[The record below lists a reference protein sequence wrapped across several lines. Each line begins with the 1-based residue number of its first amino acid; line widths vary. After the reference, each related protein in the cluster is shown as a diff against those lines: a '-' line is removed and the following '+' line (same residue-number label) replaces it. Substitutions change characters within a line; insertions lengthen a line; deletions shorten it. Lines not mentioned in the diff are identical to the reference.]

1 MSLLTYKSIVN
12 YEEQTTAFKDF
23 LQNFKS
29 SSTETEDAL
38 GDLNL
43 DGDGTSDKYDFMDDA
58 DDGARTRSRTKS
70 KLKYMNILQDV
81 ADRKSSQVLVDL
93 DDLNEY
99 ERSLDEES
107 VSALKL
113 VSSIEK
119 NAQHYIEILS
129 RAADSVMPRP
139 TREINF
145 KDDVL
150 DIIMSQRSKRNE
162 TVLQQQ
168 EGQIEGELP
177 ESIFPPELTRRYTLN
192 FKPVTPSGSSSEKG
206 AKALAVR
213 QIRGEHL
220 GHLITTRGIATRVSD
235 VKPSVQV
242 NAYSCDRC
250 GHEIFQPVTTKQFT
264 PLVEC
269 TSDDC
274 QKNNAKG
281 QLFLSTRASKFLPF
295 QEIKIQEMA
304 DQVPVGHIPRQLTIH
319 CHGEL
324 VRQVNPGDVV
334 DIAGIF
340 LPTPYTG
347 FQAIKAGLLTDTYLE
362 AQYVHQHKKAYD
374 DMVLAPTTIRRM
386 TELERSGQLYEYL
399 SRSIAPEIFG
409 HADVKKALLLQLIGG
424 VTKEMGDGMRIRGD
438 INVCLMGDP
447 GVAKSQLLKYITKVA
462 PRGVYTTGRGSSGV
476 GLTAAVMRDPVTD
489 EMVLEGGALVLAD
502 NGTCCIDEFDKMD
515 DSDRTAIHE
524 VMEQQTISISKAGI
538 TTTLNA
544 RTSILAAANPLYG
557 RYNPR
562 ISPVENINLPAALL
576 SRFDVLFLLLDTPS
590 RDADEELA
598 RHVTH
603 VHIHNAHPEPQ
614 GGGLIFSPN
623 EVRQW
628 VARARSFRPVV
639 PKQVSD
645 YLVGAYVRLR
655 QQQKRDEAGKKT
667 FTYTSPRTL
676 LGILRLS
683 QALARL
689 RFADEVITDD
699 VDEALRLVEVSKASL
714 YDDNKDRRGD
724 QSASTKIFNLIRGMR
739 ESGAAATGE
748 GRGELDM
755 RRVRER
761 VLAKGFTAQQLEA
774 AVDEYASIDV
784 SHSKRST
791 MIDRTMLT
799 FPCRSGRLPRRALGS
814 CSSNLARTMKTWET
828 KISDQPHVRRK
839 QSCPGAWSWC
849 CWLGGYDVS
858 FLAKEEAA
866 CRTPLCEF
874 VWHLSIIGHLTKYI
888 PMHHTVHLAP
898 RQIMCV
904 IFSMIYKIH
913 E

>member
-1 MSLLTYKSIVN
+1 
-12 YEEQTTAFKDF
+12 
-23 LQNFKS
+23 
-29 SSTETEDAL
+29 
-38 GDLNL
+38 
-43 DGDGTSDKYDFMDDA
+43 MDDVDEGA
-58 DDGARTRSRTKS
+58 DATRSRRRGGAQKS
-70 KLKYMNILQDV
+70 KAKYMNMLQDI
-81 ADRKSSQVLVDL
+81 ADRTTSQVLVDL
-93 DDLNEY
+93 DDLQQY
-99 ERSLDEES
+99 ESNLEDDGTSLQ
-107 VSALKL
+107 L

-119 NAQHYIEILS
+119 NANHYVEILS
-129 RAADSVMPRP
+129 RAVDKALPAPVKEP
-139 TREINF
+139 NF

-150 DIIMSQRSKRNE
+150 DIIMTQRSKRNE
-162 TVLQQQ
+162 TVRQQM
-168 EGQIEGELP
+168 EANAEDGLP
-177 ESIFPPELTRRYTLN
+177 ESLFPPELTRRYTLN
-192 FKPVTPSGSSSEKG
+192 FKPRMPSGSSSEKSS
-206 AKALAVR
+206 KAMAVR
-213 QIRGEHL
+213 QVRGEHL
-220 GHLITTRGIATRVSD
+220 GHLINVRGIATRVSD

-269 TSDDC
+269 TSEDC
-274 QKNNAKG
+274 QQNNAKG

-295 QEIKIQEMA
+295 QEVKIQEMA

-319 CHGEL
+319 CHGAL
-324 VRQVNPGDVV
+324 ARQVNPGDVV

-347 FQAIKAGLLTDTYLE
+347 FKAIKAGLLTDTYLE

-374 DMVLAPTTIRRM
+374 NMVLAPTTIRRM
-386 TELERSGQLYEYL
+386 TELEQSGQLYEYL

-409 HADVKKALLLQLIGG
+409 HLDVKKALLLQLIGG

-538 TTTLNA
+538 TTSLNA
-544 RTSILAAANPLYG
+544 RTAILAAANPLYG

-562 ISPVENINLPAALL
+562 VSPVENINLPAALL
-576 SRFDVLFLLLDTPS
+576 SRFDVLFLILDTPS

-639 PKQVSD
+639 PKQISD

-667 FTYTSPRTL
+667 FTHTSPRTL
-676 LGILRLS
+676 LGILRS
-683 QALARL
+683 IAG
-689 RFADEVITDD
+689 
-699 VDEALRLVEVSKASL
+699 SC
-714 YDDNKDRRGD
+714 
-724 QSASTKIFNLIRGMR
+724 
-739 ESGAAATGE
+739 AAA
-748 GRGELDM
+748 
-755 RRVRER
+755 
-761 VLAKGFTAQQLEA
+761 
-774 AVDEYASIDV
+774 
-784 SHSKRST
+784 
-791 MIDRTMLT
+791 
-799 FPCRSGRLPRRALGS
+799 
-814 CSSNLARTMKTWET
+814 
-828 KISDQPHVRRK
+828 VRR
-839 QSCPGAWSWC
+839 
-849 CWLGGYDVS
+849 
-858 FLAKEEAA
+858 
-866 CRTPLCEF
+866 
-874 VWHLSIIGHLTKYI
+874 
-888 PMHHTVHLAP
+888 
-898 RQIMCV
+898 
-904 IFSMIYKIH
+904 
-913 E
+913 